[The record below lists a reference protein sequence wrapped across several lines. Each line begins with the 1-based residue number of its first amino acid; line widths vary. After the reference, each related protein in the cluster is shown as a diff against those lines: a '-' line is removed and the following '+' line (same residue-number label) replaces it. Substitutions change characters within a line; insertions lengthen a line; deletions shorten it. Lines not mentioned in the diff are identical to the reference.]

1 MKHIMQPAAALRF
14 DQDDAGTTLVDIRLL
29 DLQRTS
35 IGRIRADAA
44 VEIEVGEII
53 FVIQGIVVSRDRQGR
68 IHVDLPT
75 FQRDGRPIPTFV
87 LPDELIDPV
96 GRLVFAAYREM
107 VAPV

>member
-35 IGRIRADAA
+35 IGRIRAYAA

-53 FVIQGIVVSRDRQGR
+53 FVI
-68 IHVDLPT
+68 
-75 FQRDGRPIPTFV
+75 
-87 LPDELIDPV
+87 
-96 GRLVFAAYREM
+96 
-107 VAPV
+107 